1 MLLTNPPI
9 RFTQI
14 DETNCEDHP
23 HFEGG
28 DKWFF
33 LWEKTSDRDYS
44 FSDTN
49 SLISNLKKPVNS
61 SSGQLHYKS
70 QAIMRCARS
79 MREAINDKWLEIG
92 TLVPVPPSKALTD
105 PLYDNR
111 MERVCDLIWPGVADV
126 RNLVVQ
132 NTSMQASHER
142 GQGQQRITKDELI
155 VAYSIDETLAEP
167 APKSIAVVDDM
178 LTAGTH
184 YRAMHHVLSQRF
196 PNARIVG
203 MFVARRIFPDDVWDI

>member
-1 MLLTNPPI
+1 MTNLPV

-23 HFEGG
+23 HFQVG
-28 DKWFF
+28 DKWLY
-33 LWEKTSDRDYS
+33 LWEKTSGRDYS
-44 FSDTN
+44 FSETN
-49 SLISNLKKPVNS
+49 NLISNLKKPVNS
-61 SSGQLHYKS
+61 SSGQLHYKG
-70 QAIMRCARS
+70 QAIEQCALA

-92 TLVPVPPSKALTD
+92 TLVPVPPSKAQTD

-111 MERVCDLIWPGVADV
+111 MARVCNLVWPGVADV

-142 GQGQQRITKDELI
+142 DQGQQRITKEQLI
-155 VAYSIDETLAEP
+155 AAYSINETIAAP
-167 APKSIAVVDDM
+167 SPKSIAIVDDM
-178 LTAGTH
+178 LTTGTH

-196 PNARIVG
+196 RDARIVG
-203 MFVARRIFPDDVWDI
+203 MFVARRIFPDDVWGV